1 MLKVNTKAI
10 CEVYPKLA
18 IKTSDDS
25 KDFNV
30 SLFFGFENILNVV
43 LVFLLS
49 LKPPFQI
56 FTFGCTYYTCYT
68 SCCIKYDRTEIQF
81 RNFGAKYGE
90 F

>member
-43 LVFLLS
+43 PVFLLS
-49 LKPPFQI
+49 FKPPFQI
-56 FTFGCTYYTCYT
+56 FTFGCTYYT
-68 SCCIKYDRTEIQF
+68 SCCIKYDDTEIQF
-81 RNFGAKYGE
+81 RNFDAKYGE